1 MLKAQANAGQ
11 EYAMTRQIYTLGFTS
26 FVLLAG
32 LHAAALADNAPA
44 QTCLA
49 EAQQLEATTN
59 QMPEGNQ
66 KTKVLERLHK
76 AEKAAEAD
84 PNSSDCKHY
93 LARARAGLGLE

>member
-1 MLKAQANAGQ
+1 
-11 EYAMTRQIYTLGFTS
+11 MTRQIYALSVTS
-26 FVLLAG
+26 ALLLVG
-32 LHAAALADNAPA
+32 LHVPALADEAPA

-66 KTKVLERLHK
+66 KTKVLLRLHK

-93 LARARAGLGLE
+93 LARAKAGLGLE

>member
-1 MLKAQANAGQ
+1 MSRHVSAL
-11 EYAMTRQIYTLGFTS
+11 LVTS
-26 FVLLAG
+26 SLVLVG
-32 LHAAALADNAPA
+32 LQTPSGADNAPA

-59 QMPEGNQ
+59 QMPDGNQ
-66 KTKVLERLHK
+66 KTKVLLRLHK

-93 LARARAGLGLE
+93 LARAKAGLGLE